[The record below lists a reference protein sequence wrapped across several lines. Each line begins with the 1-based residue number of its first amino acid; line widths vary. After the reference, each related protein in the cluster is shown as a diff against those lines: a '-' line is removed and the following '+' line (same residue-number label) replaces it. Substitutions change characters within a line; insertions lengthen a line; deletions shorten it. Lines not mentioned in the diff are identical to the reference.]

1 MLPEHMQNEEGMKR
15 LADEIALRG
24 ERAMAEAEQ
33 AEAATESTDD
43 GGK

>member
-33 AEAATESTDD
+33 AEVESESGDEV
-43 GGK
+43 GK

>member
-1 MLPEHMQNEEGMKR
+1 MQNEEGIKR

-33 AEAATESTDD
+33 AEAAAGGEGD